1 MLKEL
6 EAIDTSPIEELKHLK
21 AEQLTLKE
29 RLERMAAMREQVS
42 PEVYSRVRKDYE
54 GRLATLEAQAR
65 PLLEKARGEYA
76 QLKAVV
82 SELEKKLQAARLT
95 KEEVEFRNA
104 LGEYTST
111 QFAELL
117 AQAEGEVAEVEGQL
131 AEAAALRERFLAAVL
146 EEAELE
152 GAMRPTKAAAPV
164 AAPPPPP
171 PPQEAAPP
179 ESTVAM
185 ATPEPAAEE
194 SGATI
199 ALAMPRLVVQTP
211 EGVSQEFQLKAQV
224 TTIGRSPRND
234 ICIAEASVS
243 RQHAEIFLS
252 ARGYT
257 IRDLGSNNGVFVN
270 GQRMVESLLASG
282 DVIELGAPG
291 WKLTFLAPE

>member
-6 EAIDTSPIEELKHLK
+6 EAIDTSPIEQLQSLK

-29 RLERMAAMREQVS
+29 RLDRMVAMKDRVS
-42 PEVYSRVRKDYE
+42 PEVYTRVRKDYE
-54 GRLATLEAQAR
+54 ARFAALESQAR
-65 PLLEKARGEYA
+65 PLLDKARREYA
-76 QLKAVV
+76 RLKAVV
-82 SELEKKLQAARLT
+82 TELERKLNAARLA
-95 KEEVEFRNA
+95 KEEIEFRNA
-104 LGEYTST
+104 LGEYTQS

-117 AQAEGEVAEVEGQL
+117 AQAEGEVAEVEGHL
-131 AEAAALRERFLAAVL
+131 AEAGALRQRFLEAVL
-146 EEAELE
+146 SESELE
-152 GAMRPTKAAAPV
+152 GG

-171 PPQEAAPP
+171 SRPEAEEAAAPP
-179 ESTVAM
+179 PSVEATEAM
-185 ATPEPAAEE
+185 AVVTPPPEE
-194 SGATI
+194 AGATI

-252 ARGYT
+252 ARGYS

-270 GQRMVESLLASG
+270 GQKVVEHLLASG

>member
-6 EAIDTSPIEELKHLK
+6 EAIDTSPIEQLQSLK

-29 RLERMAAMREQVS
+29 RLDRMVAMKDRVS
-42 PEVYSRVRKDYE
+42 QEVYTRVRKDYE
-54 GRLATLEAQAR
+54 ARFAALESQAR
-65 PLLEKARGEYA
+65 PLLEKARREYA
-76 QLKAVV
+76 RLKAVV
-82 SELEKKLQAARLT
+82 TELERKLNAARLA

-104 LGEYTST
+104 LGEYTQS

-117 AQAEGEVAEVEGQL
+117 AQAEGEVAEVEGHL
-131 AEAAALRERFLAAVL
+131 AEAGALRQRFLEAVL
-146 EEAELE
+146 SESELE
-152 GAMRPTKAAAPV
+152 GGAAPS
-164 AAPPPPP
+164 PPPPHKQAEEATPSPPSVEATEAMALATP
-171 PPQEAAPP
+171 PPEEA
-179 ESTVAM
+179 
-185 ATPEPAAEE
+185 
-194 SGATI
+194 GATI
-199 ALAMPRLVVQTP
+199 ALAMPRLLVQTP

-270 GQRMVESLLASG
+270 GQKVVEQLLASG

>member
-6 EAIDTSPIEELKHLK
+6 EAIDTSPIEQLQTLK

-29 RLERMAAMREQVS
+29 RLDRMVTMKDKVS
-42 PEVYSRVRKDYE
+42 PEVYARVRKDYE
-54 GRLATLEAQAR
+54 ARFAALESQAR
-65 PLLEKARGEYA
+65 PLLDKARREYGR
-76 QLKAVV
+76 LKAVIAD
-82 SELEKKLQAARLT
+82 LERKLQAARLA

-104 LGEYTST
+104 LGEYAQA

-117 AQAEGEVAEVEGQL
+117 AKAEGEVTEVEGQL
-131 AEAAALRERFLAAVL
+131 AEAATLRQRFLEAVL
-146 EEAELE
+146 SESELE
-152 GAMRPTKAAAPV
+152 GG

-171 PPQEAAPP
+171 KAEEAVHPPAVEATEAMPLAAPP
-179 ESTVAM
+179 
-185 ATPEPAAEE
+185 PEEA
-194 SGATI
+194 GATI

-211 EGVSQEFQLKAQV
+211 EGVSQEFQLKGQV

-270 GQRMVESLLASG
+270 GQKVVEQLLASG

>member
-1 MLKEL
+1 MK
-6 EAIDTSPIEELKHLK
+6 D
-21 AEQLTLKE
+21 
-29 RLERMAAMREQVS
+29 RGS
-42 PEVYSRVRKDYE
+42 PEVYTRVRKDYE
-54 GRLATLEAQAR
+54 ARFAALESQAR
-65 PLLEKARGEYA
+65 PLLDKARREYA
-76 QLKAVV
+76 RLKAVV
-82 SELEKKLQAARLT
+82 TELERKLNAARLA

-104 LGEYTST
+104 LGEYTQS

-117 AQAEGEVAEVEGQL
+117 AQAEGEVAEVEGHL
-131 AEAAALRERFLAAVL
+131 AEAGALRQRFLEAVL
-146 EEAELE
+146 SESELE
-152 GAMRPTKAAAPV
+152 GG

-171 PPQEAAPP
+171 SHAKAEEAAAPP
-179 ESTVAM
+179 PSVEATEAM
-185 ATPEPAAEE
+185 ALATPPPEE
-194 SGATI
+194 AGATI
-199 ALAMPRLVVQTP
+199 ALAMPRLLVQTP

-252 ARGYT
+252 ARGYS

-270 GQRMVESLLASG
+270 GQKVVEHLLASG

>member
-6 EAIDTSPIEELKHLK
+6 EAIDTSPIEQLQSLK

-29 RLERMAAMREQVS
+29 RLDRMVAMKDRVS
-42 PEVYSRVRKDYE
+42 PEVYTRVRKDYE
-54 GRLATLEAQAR
+54 ARFAALESQAR
-65 PLLEKARGEYA
+65 PLLDKARREYA
-76 QLKAVV
+76 RLKAVV
-82 SELEKKLQAARLT
+82 TELERKLNAARLA

-104 LGEYTST
+104 LGEYTQS

-117 AQAEGEVAEVEGQL
+117 AQAEGEVAEVEGHL
-131 AEAAALRERFLAAVL
+131 AEAGALRQRFLEAVL
-146 EEAELE
+146 SESELE
-152 GAMRPTKAAAPV
+152 GGT
-164 AAPPPPP
+164 APPPPP
-171 PPQEAAPP
+171 SHAKPEEAAAPP
-179 ESTVAM
+179 PSVEATEAM
-185 ATPEPAAEE
+185 ALATPPPEE
-194 SGATI
+194 AGATI
-199 ALAMPRLVVQTP
+199 ALAMPRLLVQTP

-252 ARGYT
+252 ARGYS

-270 GQRMVESLLASG
+270 GQKVVEHLLASG

>member
-6 EAIDTSPIEELKHLK
+6 EAIDTSPIEQLQSLK

-29 RLERMAAMREQVS
+29 RLDRMVAMKDRVS
-42 PEVYSRVRKDYE
+42 QEVYTRVRKDYE
-54 GRLATLEAQAR
+54 ARFAALESQAR
-65 PLLEKARGEYA
+65 PLLEKARREYA
-76 QLKAVV
+76 RLKAVV
-82 SELEKKLQAARLT
+82 TELERKLNAARLA

-104 LGEYTST
+104 LGEYTQS

-117 AQAEGEVAEVEGQL
+117 AQAEGEVAEVEGHL
-131 AEAAALRERFLAAVL
+131 AEAGALRQRFLEAVL
-146 EEAELE
+146 SESELE
-152 GAMRPTKAAAPV
+152 GG

-171 PPQEAAPP
+171 PRKEEEEPAAPP
-179 ESTVAM
+179 SVEATEAM
-185 ATPEPAAEE
+185 ALATPPPEE
-194 SGATI
+194 AGATI
-199 ALAMPRLVVQTP
+199 ALAMPRLLVQTP

-270 GQRMVESLLASG
+270 GQKVVEQLLASG

>member
-6 EAIDTSPIEELKHLK
+6 EAIDTSPIEQLQSLK

-29 RLERMAAMREQVS
+29 RLDRMVAMKDRVS
-42 PEVYSRVRKDYE
+42 PEVYARVRKDYE
-54 GRLATLEAQAR
+54 SRFGNLEAQAR
-65 PLLEKARGEYA
+65 PLLDKARKEYA
-76 QLKAVV
+76 RLKAVIA
-82 SELEKKLQAARLT
+82 ELERKLQAARLS

-104 LGEYTST
+104 LGEYTEA

-117 AQAEGEVAEVEGQL
+117 ARAQDEVAEMEGHL
-131 AEAAALRERFLAAVL
+131 AEASTLRQRFLEAVL
-146 EEAELE
+146 SESELE
-152 GAMRPTKAAAPV
+152 G

-171 PPQEAAPP
+171 RHA
-179 ESTVAM
+179 
-185 ATPEPAAEE
+185 PEPAPEVAVESTEALPLELPPPEE
-194 SGATI
+194 AGATI
-199 ALAMPRLVVQTP
+199 ALAMPRLLVQTP
-211 EGVSQEFQLKAQV
+211 EGVTQEFQLKAQV

-252 ARGYT
+252 ARGYS

-270 GQRMVESLLASG
+270 GQKVLEQLLASG

>member
-6 EAIDTSPIEELKHLK
+6 EAIDTSPIEQLQSLK

-29 RLERMAAMREQVS
+29 RLDRMVAMKDRVS
-42 PEVYSRVRKDYE
+42 PEVYTRVRKDYE
-54 GRLATLEAQAR
+54 ARFAALESQAR
-65 PLLEKARGEYA
+65 PLLDKARREYA
-76 QLKAVV
+76 RLKAVV
-82 SELEKKLQAARLT
+82 IELERKLNAARLA
-95 KEEVEFRNA
+95 KEEIEFRNA
-104 LGEYTST
+104 LGEYTQT

-117 AQAEGEVAEVEGQL
+117 AQAEGEVAEVEGHL
-131 AEAAALRERFLAAVL
+131 AEAGALRQRFLEAVL
-146 EEAELE
+146 SESELE
-152 GAMRPTKAAAPV
+152 GGAV
-164 AAPPPPP
+164 PPPPP
-171 PPQEAAPP
+171 SRKEKEEAAAPP
-179 ESTVAM
+179 SVETTEAM
-185 ATPEPAAEE
+185 PLATPPPEE
-194 SGATI
+194 AGATI
-199 ALAMPRLVVQTP
+199 ALAMPRLLVQTP

-252 ARGYT
+252 ARGYS

-270 GQRMVESLLASG
+270 GQKVVEHLLASG

>member
-6 EAIDTSPIEELKHLK
+6 EAIDTSPIEQLQSLK

-29 RLERMAAMREQVS
+29 RLDRMVAMKDRVS
-42 PEVYSRVRKDYE
+42 PEVYTRVRKDYE
-54 GRLATLEAQAR
+54 ARFAALESQAR
-65 PLLEKARGEYA
+65 PLLDKARREYA

-82 SELEKKLQAARLT
+82 TELERKLNAARLA

-104 LGEYTST
+104 LGEYTPS

-117 AQAEGEVAEVEGQL
+117 AQAEGEVAEVEGHL
-131 AEAAALRERFLAAVL
+131 AEAGALRQRFLEAVL
-146 EEAELE
+146 SESELE
-152 GAMRPTKAAAPV
+152 GS
-164 AAPPPPP
+164 AAPPPFRSKAEELAPP
-171 PPQEAAPP
+171 PPSVETTEALAVTTPPP
-179 ESTVAM
+179 EET
-185 ATPEPAAEE
+185 
-194 SGATI
+194 GATI
-199 ALAMPRLVVQTP
+199 ALAMPRLLVQTP

-252 ARGYT
+252 ARGYS

-270 GQRMVESLLASG
+270 GQKVVEQLLASG

>member
-6 EAIDTSPIEELKHLK
+6 EAIDTSPIEQLQSLK

-29 RLERMAAMREQVS
+29 RLDRMVAMKDRVS
-42 PEVYSRVRKDYE
+42 PEVYTRVRKDYE
-54 GRLATLEAQAR
+54 ARFAALESQAR
-65 PLLEKARGEYA
+65 PLLDKARREYA
-76 QLKAVV
+76 RLKAVV
-82 SELEKKLQAARLT
+82 TELERKLNAARLA

-104 LGEYTST
+104 LGEYTQS

-117 AQAEGEVAEVEGQL
+117 AQAEGEVAEVEGHL
-131 AEAAALRERFLAAVL
+131 AEAGALRQRFLEAVL
-146 EEAELE
+146 SESELE
-152 GAMRPTKAAAPV
+152 GG

-171 PPQEAAPP
+171 SHAKAEEAAAPP
-179 ESTVAM
+179 PSVEATEAM
-185 ATPEPAAEE
+185 ALATPPPEE
-194 SGATI
+194 AGATI
-199 ALAMPRLVVQTP
+199 ALAMPRLLVQTP

-252 ARGYT
+252 ARGYS

-270 GQRMVESLLASG
+270 GQKVVEHLLASG

>member
-6 EAIDTSPIEELKHLK
+6 EAIDTSPIEQLQSLK

-29 RLERMAAMREQVS
+29 RLERMVAMKDRVS
-42 PEVYSRVRKDYE
+42 QEVYTRVRKDYE
-54 GRLATLEAQAR
+54 ARFAALESQAR
-65 PLLEKARGEYA
+65 PLLEKARREYA
-76 QLKAVV
+76 RLKMVV
-82 SELEKKLQAARLT
+82 TELERKLNAARLA

-104 LGEYTST
+104 LGEYTQS
-111 QFAELL
+111 QFTELL
-117 AQAEGEVAEVEGQL
+117 AQAEGEVAEVEGHL
-131 AEAAALRERFLAAVL
+131 AEAGALRQRFLEAVL
-146 EEAELE
+146 SESELE
-152 GAMRPTKAAAPV
+152 GGV
-164 AAPPPPP
+164 VPPPPP
-171 PPQEAAPP
+171 PHKEREEAAAPP
-179 ESTVAM
+179 SVETTEALAL
-185 ATPEPAAEE
+185 ATPPPEE
-194 SGATI
+194 AGATI
-199 ALAMPRLVVQTP
+199 ALAMPRLLVQTP

-257 IRDLGSNNGVFVN
+257 VRDLGSNNGVFVN
-270 GQRMVESLLASG
+270 GQKVVEQLLASG

>member
-6 EAIDTSPIEELKHLK
+6 ESIDTSPIEQLQSLK

-29 RLERMAAMREQVS
+29 RLDRMVAMKDRVS
-42 PEVYSRVRKDYE
+42 PEVYTRVRKDYE
-54 GRLATLEAQAR
+54 ARFAALESQAR
-65 PLLEKARGEYA
+65 PLLDKARREYA
-76 QLKAVV
+76 RLKAVV
-82 SELEKKLQAARLT
+82 TELERKLNAARLA

-104 LGEYTST
+104 LGEYTQS

-117 AQAEGEVAEVEGQL
+117 AQAEGEVAEVEGHL
-131 AEAAALRERFLAAVL
+131 AEAGALRQRFLEAVL
-146 EEAELE
+146 SESELE
-152 GAMRPTKAAAPV
+152 GG
-164 AAPPPPP
+164 AAPPPPSRP
-171 PPQEAAPP
+171 ETEEAAPP
-179 ESTVAM
+179 PPSVEATEVM
-185 ATPEPAAEE
+185 AVTTPPPEE
-194 SGATI
+194 AGATI
-199 ALAMPRLVVQTP
+199 ALAMPRLLVQTP

-252 ARGYT
+252 ARGYS

-270 GQRMVESLLASG
+270 GQKVVEHLLASG

>member
-6 EAIDTSPIEELKHLK
+6 EAIDTSPIEQLQTLK

-29 RLERMAAMREQVS
+29 RLDRMVAMKDRVS

-54 GRLATLEAQAR
+54 ARFAALETQAR
-65 PLLEKARGEYA
+65 PLLEKARREYA
-76 QLKAVV
+76 HLKAVMA
-82 SELEKKLQAARLT
+82 ELERQLQAARLA

-104 LGEYTST
+104 LGEYTQA

-117 AQAEGEVAEVEGQL
+117 AEAEGRVTAVEGHL
-131 AEAAALRERFLAAVL
+131 AEAATLRQRFLEAVL
-146 EEAELE
+146 AESELE
-152 GAMRPTKAAAPV
+152 GGVTPPPPPTPMV
-164 AAPPPPP
+164 QEAAPPPPP
-171 PPQEAAPP
+171 VEATEAIP
-179 ESTVAM
+179 VA
-185 ATPEPAAEE
+185 ATPEET
-194 SGATI
+194 GATI

-211 EGVSQEFQLKAQV
+211 EGVTQEFQLKAQV

-252 ARGYT
+252 ARGYS

-270 GQRMVESLLASG
+270 GQKVVEHLLASG

>member
-6 EAIDTSPIEELKHLK
+6 EAIDTSPIEQLQSLK

-29 RLERMAAMREQVS
+29 RLDRMVAMKDRVS
-42 PEVYSRVRKDYE
+42 PEVYTRVRKDYE
-54 GRLATLEAQAR
+54 ARFAALESQAR
-65 PLLEKARGEYA
+65 PLLDKARGEYA
-76 QLKAVV
+76 RLKAVV
-82 SELEKKLQAARLT
+82 TELERKLNAARLA

-104 LGEYTST
+104 LGEYTQS

-117 AQAEGEVAEVEGQL
+117 AQAEGEVAEVEGHL
-131 AEAAALRERFLAAVL
+131 AEAGALRQRFLEAVL
-146 EEAELE
+146 SESELE
-152 GAMRPTKAAAPV
+152 GGAV
-164 AAPPPPP
+164 PPPPP
-171 PPQEAAPP
+171 PRKEKQEAAAPPSVEATEAMAVTAPPP
-179 ESTVAM
+179 EEA
-185 ATPEPAAEE
+185 
-194 SGATI
+194 GATI
-199 ALAMPRLVVQTP
+199 ALAMPRLLVQTP

-270 GQRMVESLLASG
+270 GQKVVEQLLASG

>member
-6 EAIDTSPIEELKHLK
+6 EAIDTSPIEQLQTLK

-29 RLERMAAMREQVS
+29 RLDRMGAMKDKVS
-42 PEVYSRVRKDYE
+42 PEVYARVRKDYE
-54 GRLATLEAQAR
+54 GRLAALEAQAR
-65 PLLEKARGEYA
+65 PLLDQARKEYA
-76 QLKAVV
+76 RLKAVIA
-82 SELEKKLQAARLT
+82 ELERKLQAARLA

-104 LGEYTST
+104 LGEYSQS

-117 AQAEGEVAEVEGQL
+117 AQAEGEVAEFQGHL
-131 AEAAALRERFLAAVL
+131 AEAAALRQKFVEAVL
-146 EEAELE
+146 EEKELE
-152 GAMRPTKAAAPV
+152 AAFPFPPAP
-164 AAPPPPP
+164 APREELPPPPP
-171 PPQEAAPP
+171 PATVDATEATALQPMP
-179 ESTVAM
+179 G
-185 ATPEPAAEE
+185 EE
-194 SGATI
+194 TGATI

-243 RQHAEIFLS
+243 RQHAEIYLS

-270 GQRMVESLLASG
+270 GHKVVEQLLASG
-282 DVIELGAPG
+282 DTIELGAPG
-291 WKLTFLAPE
+291 WKLTFLAPD

>member
-6 EAIDTSPIEELKHLK
+6 EAIDTSPIEQLQSLK

-29 RLERMAAMREQVS
+29 RLDRMVAMKDKVS
-42 PEVYSRVRKDYE
+42 PEVYTRVRKDYE
-54 GRLATLEAQAR
+54 ARFAALESQAR
-65 PLLEKARGEYA
+65 PLLDKARREYA
-76 QLKAVV
+76 RLKAVIA
-82 SELEKKLQAARLT
+82 ELERKLNAARLA

-104 LGEYTST
+104 LGEYTQA

-117 AQAEGEVAEVEGQL
+117 AKAEGEVTEVEGQL
-131 AEAAALRERFLAAVL
+131 AEAATLRQRFLEAVL
-146 EEAELE
+146 SESELE
-152 GAMRPTKAAAPV
+152 GG
-164 AAPPPPP
+164 AAPPPKAEEAVHPP
-171 PPQEAAPP
+171 AVEATEAVPLAAPP
-179 ESTVAM
+179 
-185 ATPEPAAEE
+185 PEET
-194 SGATI
+194 GATI

-211 EGVSQEFQLKAQV
+211 EGVSQEFQLKGQV

-270 GQRMVESLLASG
+270 GQKVVEQLLASG